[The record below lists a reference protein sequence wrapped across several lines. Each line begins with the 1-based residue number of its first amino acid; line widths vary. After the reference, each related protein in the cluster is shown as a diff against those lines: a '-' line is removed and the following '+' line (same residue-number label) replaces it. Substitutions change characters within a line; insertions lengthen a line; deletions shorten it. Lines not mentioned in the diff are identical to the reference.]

1 MLFQKTIIKK
11 YLGLLKE
18 EAVSEAWNKFQ
29 AYFLDVQIQAN
40 IQQSKEERNKLK
52 EGRRSHPERW

>member
-11 YLGLLKE
+11 YLGLIDDVLVN
-18 EAVSEAWNKFQ
+18 AAWKKFQ

-40 IQQSKEERNKLK
+40 INNRKKNNSRKVSFANCL
-52 EGRRSHPERW
+52 